1 MNLQGGLNLLL
12 LFFHSRK
19 DDGLRERKKGKRV
32 DLGDVGWMYRDLR
45 TNLPST
51 ANRRPVCSIS
61 ILYPSLCLVP
71 SSFEYVRGWNIMG
84 SPLSLMDR
92 ISSKGR
98 GRILLEYIRVLKV
111 SRG

>member
-12 LFFHSRK
+12 LHSRK
-19 DDGLRERKKGKRV
+19 DGLKERKKGKRV

-84 SPLSLMDR
+84 SPLSLMGR